1 MYRRTFLKTS
11 SLACLAGVS
20 GPENNKRREDGK
32 IRPAI
37 SLNAYSFTRPLL
49 ANEMTLKELFR
60 FAAETGFMGVDLTA
74 YYIPGYPEVPED
86 KVLFDIKRKAFN
98 HGLALTGTGVRN
110 DFTLPDPEKRAAEI
124 QLVKNWVV
132 AAAKLGAP
140 YVRVFAGRESPEGHT
155 RDEIKSWI
163 KEGFQECADF
173 AAAYG
178 VIVVFQNHN
187 DFIVTRE
194 DIIDILEDVQSDW
207 FSFMLDIGSLPVPDP
222 YKDIEKLIKYAVT
235 WQVKENVKTDE
246 GSVPTDFARLMKIV
260 HDKQYQGFFPLET
273 LGEGDPR
280 KKVRALYKKV
290 MENMI

>member
-11 SLACLAGVS
+11 SLACMAGFAKPVKP
-20 GPENNKRREDGK
+20 GLGKDGK

-49 ANEMTLKELFR
+49 AHEMNLKELFQ

-86 KVLFDIKRKAFN
+86 KTLFDIKRMALLQ
-98 HGLALTGTGVRN
+98 GLAITGTGVRN
-110 DFTLPDPEKRAAEI
+110 DFTSADPELRVKEI
-124 QLVKNWVV
+124 DLVKNWIV
-132 AAAKLGAP
+132 AAAKMGAP

-155 RDEIKSWI
+155 RDEIKTWI
-163 KEGFQECADF
+163 IQAFQECADF
-173 AAAYG
+173 ASSYG
-178 VIVVFQNHN
+178 VMVTFQNHN
-187 DFIVTRE
+187 DFIVATE
-194 DIIDILEDVQSDW
+194 DIIDIIEGVHSEW
-207 FSFMLDIGSLPVPDP
+207 FGFMLDIGSLPVPDP
-222 YKDIEKLIKYAVT
+222 YKDIEKLIRYAVT
-235 WQVKENVKTDE
+235 WQVKENIKTNE

-260 HDKQYQGFFPLET
+260 NEHNYQGFFPLET

-280 KKVRALYKKV
+280 EKVKALYKKV

>member
-20 GPENNKRREDGK
+20 GPEPAKPREDGI
-32 IRPAI
+32 IRPAV
-37 SLNAYSFTRPLL
+37 SLNAYSFTKPLL
-49 ANEMTLKELFR
+49 AHEMTLQELFR
-60 FAAETGFMGVDLTA
+60 FAAEIGFMGVDLTA
-74 YYIPGYPEVPED
+74 YYIPGYPVVPED

-110 DFTLPDPEKRAAEI
+110 DFTPADPEKRAAEI
-124 QLVKNWVV
+124 KLVKDWVV

-163 KEGFQECADF
+163 KQGFQECADF
-173 AAAYG
+173 AATYG

-194 DIIDILEDVQSDW
+194 DIVDILEGVHSDW

-235 WQVKENVKTDE
+235 WQVKENVKTDK
-246 GSVPTDFARLMKIV
+246 GSIPTDFARLMKIV

-280 KKVRALYKKV
+280 EKVRALYKTV
-290 MENMI
+290 MDNMI

>member
-1 MYRRTFLKTS
+1 MAG
-11 SLACLAGVS
+11 LAKPAKPAKGDN
-20 GPENNKRREDGK
+20 GQ

-49 ANEMTLKELFR
+49 AHEMTLPELFQ

-74 YYIPGYPEVPED
+74 YYIPGYPVVPED
-86 KVLFDIKRKAFN
+86 KVLFNIKRKAFSY
-98 HGLALTGTGVRN
+98 GLALTGTGVRN
-110 DFTLPDPEKRAAEI
+110 DFTLADPGKRAAEI
-124 QLVKNWVV
+124 QLVKDWVV

-155 RDEIKSWI
+155 REEIKSWI
-163 KEGFQECADF
+163 VDGFQECADF
-173 AAAYG
+173 AADYG
-178 VIVVFQNHN
+178 VIIVFQNHN

-194 DIIDILEDVQSDW
+194 DIVDIMERVHSKW

-235 WQVKENVKTDE
+235 WQVKENVKTDT
-246 GSVPTDFARLMKIV
+246 GSVPTDFGRLMQIV

-273 LGEGDPR
+273 LGEGDAK
-280 KKVRALYKKV
+280 KKVKALYKKV